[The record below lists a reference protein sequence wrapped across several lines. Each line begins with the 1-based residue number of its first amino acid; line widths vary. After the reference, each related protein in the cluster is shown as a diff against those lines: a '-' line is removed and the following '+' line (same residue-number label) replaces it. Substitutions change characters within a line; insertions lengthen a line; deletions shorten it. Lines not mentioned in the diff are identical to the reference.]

1 MRLRLL
7 KKLAADFQ
15 MKCEITSEGH
25 LTLFDLPLRVA
36 KFYFKDQT
44 LKVVSRSE
52 LDVTAPVST

>member
-1 MRLRLL
+1 
-7 KKLAADFQ
+7 

-44 LKVVSRSE
+44 REVVSRSE
-52 LDVTAPVST
+52 LDVSAPVSI